1 MRYGRIVDNAVA
13 EIVTPIDGFD
23 IADCFAPAIV
33 ATLCPVADDVQAGW
47 VKQEDGS
54 FAAPVVEEVV
64 APVVEE
70 VVAPVVEEVITPAEP
85 APE

>member
-13 EIVTPIDGFD
+13 EIVTPIEGFD

-33 ATLCPVADDVQAGW
+33 ATLALITDDVQIGW

-54 FAAPVVEEVV
+54 FAAPVVEEAVT
-64 APVVEE
+64 PVVEE
-70 VVAPVVEEVITPAEP
+70 TPVEETVTPAEP
-85 APE
+85 EPE

>member
-1 MRYGRIVDNAVA
+1 MRFGRIVDNTVA
-13 EIVTPIDGFD
+13 EIVTPVDGFD

-47 VKQEDGS
+47 VRQEDGS

-64 APVVEE
+64 AP
-70 VVAPVVEEVITPAEP
+70 

>member
-13 EIVTPIDGFD
+13 EIVTPIDGFM
-23 IADCFAPAIV
+23 IEDCFAPAIV

-47 VKQEDGS
+47 IKQEDGS
-54 FAAPVVEEVV
+54 FAAPVVEEV

-70 VVAPVVEEVITPAEP
+70 VVAEEVVPVEP

>member
-33 ATLCPVADDVQAGW
+33 ATLCPIADDVQAGW

-54 FAAPVVEEVV
+54 FAAPVIEEVV

>member
-1 MRYGRIVDNAVA
+1 MRYGRIVDNTVI
-13 EIVTPIDGFD
+13 EILIPIEGFE

-33 ATLCPVADDVQAGW
+33 ATLCLIADDVQVGW

-54 FAAPVVEEVV
+54 FAAPE
-64 APVVEE
+64 
-70 VVAPVVEEVITPAEP
+70 EP

>member
-1 MRYGRIVDNAVA
+1 MRYGRIVDNAVL
-13 EIVTPIDGFD
+13 EIGTPIDGFD

-33 ATLCPVADDVQAGW
+33 ATLVPVSDDVQIGW
-47 VKQEDGS
+47 TKQDDGS

-70 VVAPVVEEVITPAEP
+70 VVAPVVEEPEEP

>member
-23 IADCFAPAIV
+23 ITDCFAPAIV
-33 ATLCPVADDVQAGW
+33 ATLCPIADDVQAGW
-47 VKQEDGS
+47 IKQEDGS

-70 VVAPVVEEVITPAEP
+70 VVAEEVITPAEP

>member
-13 EIVTPIDGFD
+13 EIVTPIDGFM
-23 IADCFAPAIV
+23 IEDCFAPAIV

-47 VKQEDGS
+47 IKQEDGS

-64 APVVEE
+64 AEE
-70 VVAPVVEEVITPAEP
+70 VVPVEP

>member
-13 EIVTPIDGFD
+13 EILTPIDGFT
-23 IADCFAPAIV
+23 IV

-47 VKQEDGS
+47 VRQEDGS

-64 APVVEE
+64 
-70 VVAPVVEEVITPAEP
+70 EP

>member
-33 ATLCPVADDVQAGW
+33 ATLCLIADDVQVGW
-47 VKQEDGS
+47 VKQEDDS

-64 APVVEE
+64 TPVVEE
-70 VVAPVVEEVITPAEP
+70 VVAEEVVTPTEP

>member
-1 MRYGRIVDNAVA
+1 MRYGRIVNNVVA

-33 ATLCPVADDVQAGW
+33 ATLYSVADDVQAGW
-47 VKQEDGS
+47 IKQDDGS

-64 APVVEE
+64 TPGVEE
-70 VVAPVVEEVITPAEP
+70 VVTPTEP

>member
-13 EIVTPIDGFD
+13 EIVTPIDGFN

-33 ATLCPVADDVQAGW
+33 ATLCPVADDVQPGW
-47 VKQEDGS
+47 VRQEDGS

-64 APVVEE
+64 TPTEPV
-70 VVAPVVEEVITPAEP
+70 
-85 APE
+85 PE

>member
-13 EIVTPIDGFD
+13 EIVTPIAGFM
-23 IADCFAPAIV
+23 IEDCFAPAIV

-47 VKQEDGS
+47 VRQEDGS

-64 APVVEE
+64 AP
-70 VVAPVVEEVITPAEP
+70 

>member
-13 EIVTPIDGFD
+13 EIVTPIDGFM
-23 IADCFAPAIV
+23 IEDCFAPAIV

-47 VKQEDGS
+47 VRQEDGS

-64 APVVEE
+64 EP
-70 VVAPVVEEVITPAEP
+70 TPE
-85 APE
+85 

>member
-1 MRYGRIVDNAVA
+1 MRYGRIVDNTVA
-13 EIVTPIDGFD
+13 EIVTPIDGFM
-23 IADCFAPAIV
+23 IEDCFAPAIV
-33 ATLCPVADDVQAGW
+33 ATLCLIADDVQAGW

-64 APVVEE
+64 
-70 VVAPVVEEVITPAEP
+70 TP